1 MDPTILDRVPLAIV
15 FAATL
20 AIALGAIVAGFL
32 RGRHDRR
39 KKGDDDE
46 GPVGAVVT
54 ATSGLLAF
62 MVAMTFAGAAS
73 RIDLRKGQLLDE
85 VNAIGTAYLRA
96 ALVAEPQ
103 RSEVRGLL
111 REYVALRASEV
122 PAHDRAARAQ
132 ALLRVVGESERIHRA
147 LWSQA
152 EAISRATE
160 PTEYEAMLVDSLGEV
175 VERHNSRAAT
185 ILHYR
190 VAPAIWY
197 FLLFAMVLAMAAMGY
212 DFGLSKSRHERVA
225 VVLALTTAAVIT
237 LVADLDRPGAG
248 TVNVS
253 QAPMRELQR
262 QIEAMPD

>member
-1 MDPTILDRVPLAIV
+1 MLDRVPLTLV

-32 RGRHDRR
+32 RGRRDRR
-39 KKGDDDE
+39 TKGDDEE
-46 GPVGAVVT
+46 GPVGAVVA

-62 MVAMTFAGAAS
+62 MVAMTVAGAAS

-103 RSEVRGLL
+103 RSAVRQLL
-111 REYVALRASEV
+111 REYVALRATAV
-122 PAHDRAARAQ
+122 PALDSKARSAALQRIV
-132 ALLRVVGESERIHRA
+132 LESERLHRE
-147 LWSQA
+147 LWAQA
-152 EAISRATE
+152 EAISRSTQ
-160 PTEYEAMLVDSLGEV
+160 PTEYEAMLVGSLSEV
-175 VERHNSRAAT
+175 VERHNSRAAA
-185 ILHYR
+185 ILQYR

-197 FLLFAMVLAMAAMGY
+197 FLLFAMVLAMAAIGY
-212 DFGLSKSRHERVA
+212 DFGLSKSRHERIA
-225 VVLALTTAAVIT
+225 VVLALTTAAVLT

-253 QAPMRELQR
+253 QAPMLELQR
-262 QIEAMPD
+262 QMLAMPD